1 MPDRPRPTDQD
12 EEPGDSS
19 TARSEQAEESE
30 RAEKFVPL
38 DDDEPDERPAPPRPG
53 RARRVAGHI
62 GRAVVALLSAV
73 ALTASGISWATLER
87 LQDNVSTTDVVNQL
101 GSQPGAPPVRDGATD
116 ILLVGSDSR
125 TDAQGAPLPAAVL
138 RKLRTEAN
146 ASLNTDTI
154 IVLRIP
160 DNGGKATAISI
171 PRDTYVPIPGFQDE
185 KINAAYVLGK
195 NRRLAELRAAGVTD
209 RARQERESDQA
220 GRLVLGRAVQELT
233 GLRVDHYAEINLYGF
248 YLLTEAL
255 GGVEVCLRQSTS
267 DPDSGANFRRGRQSV
282 SGGDALAFVRQR
294 SGLPRGD
301 IDRVV
306 RQQVFMAA
314 VVNKMLST
322 GTLTDPSK
330 LSALL
335 DAARKSLVFDEGW
348 EPLTLA
354 RQFQG
359 LAAGNFEFRTIPVV
373 NINARNDRGQ
383 SIVAV
388 DRDAVRAWV
397 TGLVVQGGTT
407 PPKMAGRGLLRL
419 DGGGAA
425 TPVPAQQPGTGEEPI
440 TAGGIPC
447 VY

>member
-1 MPDRPRPTDQD
+1 MPDRPRPKDHD
-12 EEPGDSS
+12 EG
-19 TARSEQAEESE
+19 SEQ
-30 RAEKFVPL
+30 AEKFVPL
-38 DDDEPDERPAPPRPG
+38 DPAEQPEPAE
-53 RARRVAGHI
+53 ARRGKGKRI
-62 GRAVVALLSAV
+62 AVNSVRVLAALLSAI
-73 ALTASGISWATLER
+73 ALAVSGVSWATLER

-101 GSQPGAPPVRDGATD
+101 GSQPGAPPARDGATD

-125 TDAQGAPLPAAVL
+125 TDAQGNELPASVL
-138 RKLRTEAN
+138 RQLRTEAN
-146 ASLNTDTI
+146 ASLNTDTV

-171 PRDTYVPIPGFQDE
+171 PRDTYVKVPGFEDA

-195 NRRLAELRAAGVTD
+195 NRRLGELDAQRVTD
-209 RARQERESDQA
+209 RLRRERESDQA
-220 GRLVLGRAVQELT
+220 GRLALGRAVQELT
-233 GLRVDHYAEINLYGF
+233 GLRVDHYAEVNLYGF

-267 DPDSGANFRRGRQSV
+267 DPDSGANFRRGRQSI

-314 VVNKMLST
+314 VVNKMLSS
-322 GTLTDPSK
+322 GTLTDPAK
-330 LSALL
+330 LSALF

-388 DRDAVRAWV
+388 DVNAVRAWV
-397 TGLVVQGGTT
+397 TGLVGAT
-407 PPKMAGRGLLRL
+407 PPKMAGRAPLRL
-419 DGGGAA
+419 DGAA
-425 TPVPAQQPGTGEEPI
+425 QPNTSEEPI

>member
-1 MPDRPRPTDQD
+1 MPDRPRPNEDD
-12 EEPGDSS
+12 EP
-19 TARSEQAEESE
+19 
-30 RAEKFVPL
+30 EKFVPL
-38 DDDEPDERPAPPRPG
+38 DPAELDALDEPDEPSSAEPG
-53 RARRVAGHI
+53 RGRGKRIAVNAVRVLT
-62 GRAVVALLSAV
+62 ALLSVAALAV
-73 ALTASGISWATLER
+73 SGVSWATLER

-101 GSQPGAPPVRDGATD
+101 GSQPGAPPARDGATD

-125 TDAQGAPLPAAVL
+125 TDAQGNELPPSVL

-171 PRDTYVPIPGFQDE
+171 PRDTYVAVPGFEDA

-195 NRRLAELRAAGVTD
+195 NRRLTELDAQRVTD
-209 RARQERESDQA
+209 RGRRERESDQA
-220 GRLVLGRAVQELT
+220 GRLALGRAVQELT
-233 GLRVDHYAEINLYGF
+233 GLRIDHYAEINLYGF

-267 DPDSGANFRRGRQSV
+267 DPDSGADFRRGRQSIA
-282 SGGDALAFVRQR
+282 GGDALAFVRQR

-314 VVNKMLST
+314 VVKKMLSS
-322 GTLTDPSK
+322 GTLTDPAK
-330 LSALL
+330 LSALFE
-335 DAARKSLVFDEGW
+335 AARKSLVFDEGW
-348 EPLTLA
+348 EPLNLV

-359 LAAGNFEFRTIPVV
+359 LAGGSFEFRTIPVV

-388 DRDAVRAWV
+388 DKNAVRAWV
-397 TGLVVQGGTT
+397 SGLVGGT
-407 PPKMAGRGLLRL
+407 PPKMAGRGPLRL
-419 DGGGAA
+419 DGGASRAA
-425 TPVPAQQPGTGEEPI
+425 AHQPNTSEEPI
-440 TAGGIPC
+440 TADGIPC